1 MVGATDSINTQK
13 SKYSNNSHIP
23 SLVPSVICGDLDS
36 AKEEIKEYY
45 RQRGTKIIKM
55 DDQDTNDLEKSI
67 SILKQDSSPRT
78 IVVTGL

>member
-1 MVGATDSINTQK
+1 
-13 SKYSNNSHIP
+13 
-23 SLVPSVICGDLDS
+23 VICGDLDS